1 MPLMEITVVPIGTK
15 GSSVSRYVAGVIK
28 LLKNEKRIEY
38 EINPMGTVVQAD
50 SLDELMDIAKKMHR
64 AVLKDGAKRVVTN
77 IKIDERTDKKLTM
90 KGKLNSL
97 KSNLNEHNKKK

>member
-28 LLKNEKRIEY
+28 LLKNEKGIEY

-97 KSNLNEHNKKK
+97 KSSLNEHNKMK